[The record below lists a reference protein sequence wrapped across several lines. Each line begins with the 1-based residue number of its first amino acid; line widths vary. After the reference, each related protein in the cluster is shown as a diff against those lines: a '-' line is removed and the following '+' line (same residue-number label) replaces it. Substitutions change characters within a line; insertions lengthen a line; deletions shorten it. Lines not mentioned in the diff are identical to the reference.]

1 MPTVTT
7 KCCVWPRITDAFT
20 IKRYM
25 ALKKDKEL
33 KLYYSIKEVATEVG
47 VSEST
52 LRYWESE
59 FRQIS
64 PKKGANNVRQYTKE
78 DIRIVKMVYHLVK
91 ERGLTLAGAK
101 QYLKSSGT
109 SQQTV
114 EVNSEVVE
122 RLKAIRQEL
131 IGIREAL
138 SLL

>member
-1 MPTVTT
+1 
-7 KCCVWPRITDAFT
+7 
-20 IKRYM
+20 M

-33 KLYYSIKEVATEVG
+33 KLYYSIKEVATEIG

-64 PKKGANNVRQYTKE
+64 PRKGANNVRQYTKE
-78 DIRIVKMVYHLVK
+78 DIRMVRMVYHLVK

-101 QYLKSSGT
+101 QYLKSDAK
-109 SQQTV
+109 SQQKAENSSEIV
-114 EVNSEVVE
+114 EK
-122 RLKAIRQEL
+122 LKSIRQEL
-131 IGIREAL
+131 LDIKEAL

>member
-1 MPTVTT
+1 
-7 KCCVWPRITDAFT
+7 
-20 IKRYM
+20 M

-33 KLYYSIKEVATEVG
+33 KLYYSIKEVATEIG

-59 FRQIS
+59 FRQIA

-78 DIRIVKMVYHLVK
+78 DIRMVRMVYHLVK

-101 QYLKSSGT
+101 QYLKSDAK
-109 SQQTV
+109 SQQKAENSSEIV
-114 EVNSEVVE
+114 EK
-122 RLKAIRQEL
+122 LKSIRQEL
-131 IGIREAL
+131 LDIKEAL